1 LILIELSVLMKQECD
16 VAIIGGGPAGISAL
30 IWCYSL
36 GLRGVLLEQGPQL
49 GGQLM
54 ELFHQVV
61 DYPGLPSQNGIALRD
76 SLVSHIRALELSP
89 AVSRRIED
97 LSLRKREMA
106 VGTDQLSAAAIVIAT
121 GARKRRLGIPGES
134 ALEGKGVSFSATRD
148 HAAFKGKRVCVVGGG
163 DSALE
168 GSLTLAKVCES
179 VTLIVRSDRPKGR
192 REWLDGVSQ
201 NNRISVR
208 TNTLVTQITGESSV
222 TGIIVSHT
230 KTGDQESLE
239 TDGVFIRI
247 GITPNSEPFRD
258 QLTLDRE
265 GYIQADQKQRTPIPM
280 VYAAGDICRPRC
292 FSVATAVGQ
301 AAIAVKDIAESL
313 KSAGLK

>member
-1 LILIELSVLMKQECD
+1 MTQACD

-36 GLRGVLLEQGPQL
+36 GLKGVLLEQSPEL

-61 DYPGLPSQNGIALRD
+61 DYPGLPSRNGRALRD
-76 SLVSHIRALELSP
+76 SLVEHVRTLELSP
-89 AVSRRIED
+89 LMSRRVED
-97 LSLRKREMA
+97 FNLIKREISLD
-106 VGTDQLSAAAIVIAT
+106 GDLLSATAIVIAT
-121 GARKRRLGIPGES
+121 GARKRRLGIPGET

-163 DSALE
+163 DSAVE
-168 GSLTLAKVCES
+168 GSLILGRVCES
-179 VTLIVRSDRPKGR
+179 VTLILRSDRPRAR
-192 REWLDGVSQ
+192 REWLEQ
-201 NNRISVR
+201 LAHAANISVR
-208 TNTLVTQITGESSV
+208 ANSVVTAILGESTV
-222 TGIIVSHT
+222 KGIIVTNNAS
-230 KTGDQESLE
+230 GRSERLE

-247 GITPNSEPFRD
+247 GMTPNSEPFCD
-258 QLTLDRE
+258 QLTLDAE
-265 GYIQADQKQRTPIPM
+265 GYIQTDEKQRTVIPM

-313 KSAGLK
+313 KYESR